1 MKNLLIL
8 FTIVFSVGYWFTSVT
23 AKEAPKLDEIELLM
37 QRVQSH
43 IKEASEVT
51 QMARRTSQK
60 MVEAKVEEKKELKEA
75 VVVAESKVEA
85 MEVKT
90 EMLQAKMIGAGLDT
104 SIIPVKVSG
113 PAYDAFLNYVEEG
126 GKEDF
131 EYFRLYIW
139 QQK

>member
-8 FTIVFSVGYWFTSVT
+8 FTIVFSVGYWFTNVT
-23 AKEAPKLDEIELLM
+23 AKQAPKLDEIELLM

-43 IKEASEVT
+43 IKEAGEVT
-51 QMARRTSQK
+51 QMARRASQK
-60 MVEAKVEEKKELKEA
+60 MVEAKVIEKKELKNA

-104 SIIPVKVSG
+104 SIVPVKVSG
-113 PAYDAFLNYVEEG
+113 PAYDAYLNYVEEG

>member
-23 AKEAPKLDEIELLM
+23 AKQAPKLDEIELLM

-51 QMARRTSQK
+51 QMARRASQK
-60 MVEAKVEEKKELKEA
+60 MIEAKVIEKKELKEA

-104 SIIPVKVSG
+104 SIVPVKVSG
-113 PAYDAFLNYVEEG
+113 PAYDAYLNYVEEG

>member
-51 QMARRTSQK
+51 QMARMASQK

-75 VVVAESKVEA
+75 VVVAESKIKA

-104 SIIPVKVSG
+104 SIVPVKVSG
-113 PAYDAFLNYVEEG
+113 PAYDAYLNYVEEG

>member
-43 IKEASEVT
+43 IKEASKVT
-51 QMARRTSQK
+51 QMARMASQK

-104 SIIPVKVSG
+104 NIVPVKVSG
-113 PAYDAFLNYVEEG
+113 PAYDAYLNYVEEG